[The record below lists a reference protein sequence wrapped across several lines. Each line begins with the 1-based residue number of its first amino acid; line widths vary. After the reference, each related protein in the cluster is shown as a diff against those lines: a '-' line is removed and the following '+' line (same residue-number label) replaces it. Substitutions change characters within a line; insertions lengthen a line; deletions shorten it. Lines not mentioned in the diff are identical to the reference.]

1 MFRFCCII
9 INRGIRHVSALLW
22 VRHLLLV
29 EDGRVQ
35 SGEGILQGFPE
46 RARGYLRQQQVEIF
60 LAHVGAVVVPR
71 QVVRDERDQHL
82 SALVIQQASADVFQH
97 RKGFPLEIVEIL
109 VGVRRAPLL
118 REVQQLGGKLLVR
131 GEILR
136 QELHVRTQRAEYL
149 VLVLGKVD
157 GFQQVAD
164 KLLGGGIRGGLCDLP
179 EHVIELV
186 AAEHRVLLLLVLDL
200 LHKLLRLYIEG
211 GGEIL
216 QLPVKLGVAVYQR
229 LVQYLDVEQVL
240 EGFHR
245 EGGILG
251 DLDLKRYELAVAH
264 LQSASGAGG

>member
-1 MFRFCCII
+1 M
-9 INRGIRHVSALLW
+9 
-22 VRHLLLV
+22 
-29 EDGRVQ
+29 
-35 SGEGILQGFPE
+35 
-46 RARGYLRQQQVEIF
+46 
-60 LAHVGAVVVPR
+60 
-71 QVVRDERDQHL
+71 
-82 SALVIQQASADVFQH
+82 
-97 RKGFPLEIVEIL
+97 
-109 VGVRRAPLL
+109 
-118 REVQQLGGKLLVR
+118 
-131 GEILR
+131 
-136 QELHVRTQRAEYL
+136 
-149 VLVLGKVD
+149 
-157 GFQQVAD
+157 
-164 KLLGGGIRGGLCDLP
+164 
-179 EHVIELV
+179 